1 MGSSN
6 DSLWVHAELLG
17 LGGPCSLD
25 SGDRVGKR
33 TILASSALK
42 VLLVLRVAHHVKED
56 TICGK
61 VGRVLPLFR
70 VVSRL
75 ERHRVC
81 GLLLGKSTGH
91 CSDVLMTVLIMR
103 VRGGLDRLLT
113 SEDTEKGVL
122 TRKKKVRE
130 K

>member
-33 TILASSALK
+33 TILVLSAMI
-42 VLLVLRVAHHVKED
+42 VLRMLRVAHHVKED

-103 VRGGLDRLLT
+103 VGGGLDRLLT

>member
-1 MGSSN
+1 VLGLQARDQVLEIVGRSSTVGGSN

-33 TILASSALK
+33 TILVLSAMI
-42 VLLVLRVAHHVKED
+42 VLRMLRVAHHVKED

-61 VGRVLPLFR
+61 VGRVFPLFR

-91 CSDVLMTVLIMR
+91 CGDVWMTVLIMR
-103 VRGGLDRLLT
+103 V
-113 SEDTEKGVL
+113 
-122 TRKKKVRE
+122 
-130 K
+130 

>member
-6 DSLWVHAELLG
+6 DPLWVHAELLG

-42 VLLVLRVAHHVKED
+42 VLRVPRLTHHVKED

-103 VRGGLDRLLT
+103 VGGGLDRLLT